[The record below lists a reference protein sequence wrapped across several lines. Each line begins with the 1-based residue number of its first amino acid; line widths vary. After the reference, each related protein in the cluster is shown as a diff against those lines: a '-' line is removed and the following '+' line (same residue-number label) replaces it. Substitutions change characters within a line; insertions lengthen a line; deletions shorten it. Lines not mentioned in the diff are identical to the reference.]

1 MPEPRQQDRHSNLA
15 SREPLPE
22 RREPTHTLVIEIPLH
37 IGEGQTL
44 YFDPI
49 QDALRTVLSLS
60 RLASIGL
67 LCGEVQASIKEQV

>member
-1 MPEPRQQDRHSNLA
+1 MVDRHCILA
-15 SREPLPE
+15 REPLPE
-22 RREPTHTLVIEIPLH
+22 RRAPTHTLVVEVPLH

-49 QDALRTVLSLS
+49 QDALRAVLSIS

-67 LCGEVQASIKEQV
+67 LCDEVQAHIKEQP